1 MITDK
6 QKNDLVAAARAVQ
19 KNAYAPYSHYLVGAA
34 LLGDDGVIYTGVNI
48 ENASYGLTVCAERTA
63 VFNMIN
69 TGTKSFQAI
78 AVCGEGKSSP
88 CGACRQVLV
97 EFAGD
102 VPVYLTSSQG
112 EILETTLHT
121 LLPYHFD
128 SSDLKKGQRTI
139 TAED

>member
-1 MITDK
+1 MVTDK
-6 QKNDLVAAARAVQ
+6 QKDALIAAARAVQ
-19 KNAYAPYSHYLVGAA
+19 KKAYAPYSHYLVGAA
-34 LLGDDGVIYTGVNI
+34 LLGDDGVVYTGVNI

-63 VFNMIN
+63 VFNMVN
-69 TGTKSFQAI
+69 AGTKTFQAI

-112 EILETTLHT
+112 EVLETTLHT
-121 LLPYHFD
+121 LLPHHFGP
-128 SSDLKKGQRTI
+128 SNLAKGQGTL
-139 TAED
+139 D